1 MKRFAFS
8 YALTLDFSQPVSKHT
23 FLLRFAPE
31 SDAAQQVW
39 GLDCSCRP
47 EALLPLTR
55 DAFGN
60 RLAVG
65 HLEAPASSLAFDVRG
80 DCLLRGEPVA
90 ADCPVFCAMQT
101 ERTAPDDTLRALA
114 QGLPRSAEDAALQA
128 AERIRARVVYRKG
141 VTDERTTAAQALER
155 GAGVCQDMAHLLL
168 CVLRE
173 AKIPARYVVGLIPG
187 EGETHAW
194 VEVYDGKRFI
204 GVDPTHLKRTDDT
217 YLRVSTGRDS
227 RDCAINRGVFC
238 GATQQTMTVLARMIE
253 I

>member
-101 ERTAPDDTLRALA
+101 ERTAPDDALRALA

-141 VTDERTTAAQALER
+141 VTDERTTAAQALAR

-238 GATQQTMTVLARMIE
+238 GTAQQTMTVLARMIE

>member
-31 SDAAQQVW
+31 SDTSQQVW
-39 GLDCSCRP
+39 GLDFACRP
-47 EALLPLTR
+47 EALLPLMR

-60 RLAVG
+60 RLAIG
-65 HLEAPASSLAFDVRG
+65 HLEAPAASLAFDVRG
-80 DCLLRGEPVA
+80 DCLLRGEPVE
-90 ADCPVFCAMQT
+90 ADCPVFYAMQT
-101 ERTAPDDTLRALA
+101 ERTACDEALRALA
-114 QGLPRSAEDAALQA
+114 QGLPKGAEDAAMLA
-128 AERIRARVVYRKG
+128 AQRIRERVVYQKG
-141 VTDERTTAAQALER
+141 ATDERTTAAQALAR

-168 CVLRE
+168 AVLRE

-194 VEVYDGKRFI
+194 VEVYDGKHFI

-217 YLRVSTGRDS
+217 YLRVSIGRDS
-227 RDCAINRGVFC
+227 RDCAINRGVFS
-238 GATQQTMTVLARMIE
+238 GAAQQTMTVLARMIE
-253 I
+253 V